1 MKLPRRTLSA
11 ELPAAIG
18 VDNAARGLFE
28 LIGKLGA
35 PRALK
40 DIGMPREG
48 IDRASELATSNPY
61 PNPEPV
67 TRVGIHDLLDRAFD
81 GRSPDVSLDKEIGY
95 A

>member
-1 MKLPRRTLSA
+1 VRRIA
-11 ELPAAIG
+11 AAIG
-18 VDNAARGLFE
+18 VDNAPRGLFE
-28 LIGKLGA
+28 LVGQLGA

-48 IDRASELATSNPY
+48 IDHASELATCNPY

-67 TRVGIHDLLDRAFD
+67 TRAGIHDLLKRAFD
-81 GRSPDVSLDKEIGY
+81 GRSP